1 MKYTE
6 VVRAVIAE
14 AELTIAE
21 RQRLGL
27 DKKDELWDGVWHL
40 VNPPKIWHPRL
51 NRDLYEVL
59 APQARARALEPFV
72 EICGLFG
79 EDIKRNWRVPDQLYA
94 GPADVI
100 EEGLTSA
107 EFLVEVRSPGD
118 ESYEKLPFYA
128 SRGVTEVL
136 IVNQDRTFELR
147 RLGAGG
153 EYELVPDGV
162 SDVLGVTFS
171 TVEGPKL
178 RIEWEGGSAGV

>member
-6 VVRAVIAE
+6 VVRAVIAD

-51 NRDLYEVL
+51 NRDLFLVL
-59 APQARARALEPFV
+59 APLARSKGLEPFV
-72 EICGLFG
+72 EICAVFG
-79 EDIKRNWRVPDQLYA
+79 EDIKKNWRVPDQVYA
-94 GPADVI
+94 RPADAI
-100 EEGLTSA
+100 EEGLTGA
-107 EFLVEVRSPGD
+107 ELLVEVRSPGD

-147 RLGAGG
+147 RLRPAG
-153 EYELVPDGV
+153 EYEIVPDGV

-171 TVEGPKL
+171 TVEGPRL
-178 RIEWEGGSAGV
+178 RIAWEGGSAEA